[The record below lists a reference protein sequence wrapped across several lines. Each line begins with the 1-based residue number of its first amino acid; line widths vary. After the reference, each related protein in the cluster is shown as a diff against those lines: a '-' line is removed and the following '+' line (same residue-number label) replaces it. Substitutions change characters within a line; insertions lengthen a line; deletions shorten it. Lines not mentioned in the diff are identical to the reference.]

1 MTPKQQSIMYTQN
14 IKHKLMQIKKSS
26 DVLADNQLCKSGV
39 RS

>member
-1 MTPKQQSIMYTQN
+1 MTLKQKSTMYTQN
-14 IKHKLMQIKKSS
+14 TKHKVKQIKKSS

>member
-1 MTPKQQSIMYTQN
+1 MYTQN
-14 IKHKLMQIKKSS
+14 TKHKVMQIKKSS